1 MSAGPPV
8 RDVSDFLTDLD
19 AVLAAAPA
27 TGEQQEGPA
36 PTVPAPAPAP
46 DDEPAHTGEQPEP
59 GSWEEA
65 TAGSRRE
72 EPTRSRERRISAR
85 GWRPYG
91 PTTDLNTEKEPAQED
106 PATGGVQPTIPP
118 RPIAPPAPAP
128 APGPVKVT
136 VADDEED
143 QDDDADEEG
152 RDGQGVEGGEQVAP
166 EATRAQLVMT
176 TVQAWRPPVG
186 PRGAG
191 WFRAVA
197 YTGSG
202 ILAGWFSGFTHGTH
216 QTLRDLSVNPDAVGG
231 IALAA
236 ALAALMIS
244 RSRRT
249 WIALGCALAL
259 VLLVSLMSL
268 PVFTG
273 CVATGLVW
281 GLDQY
286 ARHMRPVIAWTVR
299 AAFSAVVLATGA
311 LVWTTIVHHL
321 TGASQ

>member
-1 MSAGPPV
+1 MSGTPV
-8 RDVSDFLTDLD
+8 RDVADFLTDLD
-19 AVLAAAPA
+19 AVLADTPA
-27 TGEQQEGPA
+27 TSGQQEGPA

-46 DDEPAHTGEQPEP
+46 DDAARTGEQPEP

-72 EPTRSRERRISAR
+72 EPSRSRERRISAR

-91 PTTDLNTEKEPAQED
+91 PTTDLNTDTKEQPAPAQEE
-106 PATGGVQPTIPP
+106 PAVGDVQPTVPP
-118 RPIAPPAPAP
+118 RPTVPPAPV
-128 APGPVKVT
+128 PGPLKVT
-136 VADDEED
+136 VVED
-143 QDDDADEEG
+143 QDDDADDEG
-152 RDGQGVEGGEQVAP
+152 RDGQGVEGGEQVAQQP
-166 EATRAQLVMT
+166 TRTQLVLT
-176 TVQAWRPPVG
+176 TVQTWRPPVG

-191 WFRAVA
+191 WSRAVA

-202 ILAGWFSGFTHGTH
+202 ILAGWLSGFTHGTH
-216 QTLRDLSVNPDAVGG
+216 ETLRDLSVNPDAVGG

-259 VLLVSLMSL
+259 VLLVHYMTL

-273 CVATGLVW
+273 ALATLLVW

-299 AAFSAVVLATGA
+299 ALFSAVVLATGA
-311 LVWTTIVHHL
+311 LVWTTIVHVL